1 MSHVFAVVCHDAL
14 LKASKDGSKASVV
27 TICRSAGVAR
37 EVLVDANSACQF
49 DHSIVVMD
57 FPDVER
63 SLVLTDMLVAIMPLT
78 EAQEAALTREQFEL
92 YRSIAETIDSKT

>member
-1 MSHVFAVVCHDAL
+1 
-14 LKASKDGSKASVV
+14 
-27 TICRSAGVAR
+27 
-37 EVLVDANSACQF
+37 
-49 DHSIVVMD
+49 MD

-63 SLVLTDMLVAIMPLT
+63 SLALADMLVAIMPLT